1 MDDHFFDEPT
11 ETMGR
16 EELRTLQLKKL
27 TSLLDVVWNQNR
39 FYTAKLAAAG
49 FEPGDLKTLDDLAR
63 LPFTTKSELL
73 AAQTEGGY
81 LSTNCTFPEEAYT
94 RVHQTSGTTG
104 EPLLVYDTAQSWEW
118 WSHCWAHVLVGAGL
132 SRRDRLFLP
141 FSFGPF
147 IGFWAAVGGAEKLGA
162 LVISGGGS
170 DSRQRLDLIDRF
182 AATAMSCTPTYA
194 LRLAEVAREEG
205 IDPMKSPL
213 RVTIH
218 AGEPG
223 ASIPATKARIE
234 REWGVRCYDHAGASE
249 VGAHSFECAPQPG
262 SIHVIESEFIAEVV
276 NSDGDPVPPGERGE
290 LVLTNLGR
298 PGFPVLRHRTGDVVH
313 VDPSPCPCGRTF
325 VRLSGG
331 IVGRV
336 DDMLVVRGVNVFP
349 SAIDEIVR
357 RVGGIDEYRVTMT
370 SRRHMG
376 HLIIEIECSIGV
388 DPAETSR
395 LLVAA
400 VQRELTLQPEVAP
413 VERGLLPRF
422 ELKARR
428 FFVEA

>member
-1 MDDHFFDEPT
+1 MNNGFFDEPA
-11 ETMGR
+11 ETMGP
-16 EELRTLQLKKL
+16 EERRDLQLKKL
-27 TSLLDVVWNQNR
+27 TSLLDVIWDRNR
-39 FYTAKLAAAG
+39 FYTAKLRAAG
-49 FEPGDLKTLDDLAR
+49 FEPGDLAAVDDLSG

-73 AAQTEGGY
+73 AAQTEGEF

-94 RVHQTSGTTG
+94 RIHQTSGTTG
-104 EPLLVYDTAQSWEW
+104 EPLRVYDTAQSWDW
-118 WSHCWAHVLVGAGL
+118 WAHCWAHVLTGAGL
-132 SRRDRLFLP
+132 TGKDRLFLP

-162 LVISGGGS
+162 LVISGGGG
-170 DSRQRLDLIDRF
+170 DSRQRLDLIERF
-182 AATAMSCTPTYA
+182 APTAMSCTPTYA

-205 IDPMKSPL
+205 FDPTTSPL
-213 RVTIH
+213 RVTVH

-262 SIHVIESEFIAEVV
+262 SIHVIESEFVAEVLDP
-276 NSDGDPVPPGERGE
+276 DGDPVTPGERGE

-298 PGFPVLRHRTGDVVH
+298 AGFPVLRYRTGDVVQ
-313 VDPSPCPCGRTF
+313 VDPAACPCGRTF

-331 IVGRV
+331 VVGRV

-357 RVGGIDEYRVTMT
+357 RVDGVDEYRVTVT

-376 HLIIEIECSIGV
+376 HLVIEIECADGI

-395 LLVAA
+395 RLVTA
-400 VQRELTLQPEVAP
+400 VARELTFQPEVVA

-428 FFVEA
+428 FFVRP